1 MPTAL
6 SQGLSLTTKTMI
18 TTTAQVNQVQTAPAP
33 EISPE
38 VLALALDK
46 EITAQVIAWDTFG
59 EINPTPEQIT
69 GVFTNVDMLK
79 FELADGGAILV
90 SADQF
95 LNYWEL
101 IQASKREL
109 LDANQPSQETIVA
122 LAKELGTVIWEGG
135 CKLGYVVKYKSS
147 FYAVSETLVY
157 AKGFQYSTS
166 SHRSF
171 QLACDALV
179 EQSWV
184 EEVA

>member
-18 TTTAQVNQVQTAPAP
+18 TTTAQVNQVLTAPAP

-46 EITAQVIAWDTFG
+46 EIAAQVIAWDTFG

-79 FELADGGAILV
+79 FELDCGGAILIG
-90 SADQF
+90 ADQF
-95 LNYWEL
+95 LNYWEQ
-101 IQASKREL
+101 IKAGKNESE
-109 LDANQPSQETIVA
+109 PTQETVVA
-122 LAKELGTVIWEGG
+122 LAKQQGTVVYDGG
-135 CKLGYVVKYKSS
+135 CKLGYVVRYENS
-147 FYAVSETLVY
+147 FYAVGEVLVY
-157 AKGFQYSTS
+157 KKGFQYSYS
-166 SHRSF
+166 RHRSF
-171 QLACDALV
+171 QLATDALV

-184 EEVA
+184 EDVA